1 MSNSPQSTLHSA
13 GAAPAVNI
21 QPQPHIGLH
30 TDHSMS
36 WPLITDFSRML
47 QNPRVAFRDPSL
59 RECQIELNAL
69 GQPKARSGNFATVY
83 KAYKLDGS
91 EFAVRVFNRRT
102 EERRERYQ
110 LVSEYLKARHL
121 SCLVGFQYDE
131 QGIRSGGDGQLYPL
145 LLMDWV
151 PGVTLFEWIRDRC
164 REGYR
169 EALTI
174 GAEAWLH
181 LVHELEQHEIDHG
194 DLQHGNILVSSEGH
208 FKLVDYDCMSV
219 PALIGRPNLEIG
231 LPPYQHPERGVNTLH
246 YRGMDNYSS
255 LMIYVALRALAVA
268 PHLWFT
274 YVDQPGYDK
283 VLFRSEDFANP
294 QASRLYHDLLQS
306 PDEQVRDLSHY
317 LFQLASYKMLDV
329 PRIDEVL
336 LWCHRLEDLL
346 AARDWDLAVE
356 LSNRISANEP
366 IAPETQT
373 QLNFATQRVQARTDA
388 EAAYENGDEIKL
400 QQVFETGFLHDYPKA
415 SDILHKASRA
425 AEVGNLIRT
434 MNSAV
439 QLQSWDMFR
448 TTWQASQQLIANRP
462 SAKMLKQEMQKL
474 VTIDNLQRQ
483 LASERQRDDAVL
495 EAWEFLKNGG
505 GHPLAEPLRPEIE
518 RRQIRWNNVLVL
530 KQAIDAAAR
539 ELNREADRKVVAA
552 WVPEQ
557 MENWPAIQPEAEA
570 YQQAKQ
576 RLELLNQVVAASQSS
591 SLESEKLI
599 GHASKVLP
607 KQYVEKLAN
616 RFKLAGKRL
625 KEIEIVERALTR
637 PISEAAVIAAWSR
650 LEEVKGTAVAS
661 DEMTNRVELARDRLK
676 IIHRL
681 RELPPDLPQGEREK
695 KIVALWDESLLDG
708 CADVAQWE
716 PIYNKVVGSQKWVD
730 RIHRKI
736 KARDVDALRRI
747 VTSVA
752 GQRFENMPGE
762 VSQALAEASEYLRL
776 HEVRRSKSLLNA
788 ITGGQGAPFR
798 ELFDLAMLREICEHA
813 KHHQPVVARM
823 IEAHIL
829 PLESLGLAN
838 LEEAGLVKEE
848 DAENH
853 WRVRWQVPDPK
864 FETRTELRVCS
875 KKPKSNTIPDDVKA
889 VHSMTF
895 DDANRV
901 PSEDGYLLTV
911 EPEWEGHWIA
921 VWAVIDLGFQT
932 FHSPTLLIGQLQL
945 GEKKR
950 GWKLFGA

>member
-1 MSNSPQSTLHSA
+1 
-13 GAAPAVNI
+13 
-21 QPQPHIGLH
+21 
-30 TDHSMS
+30 MS

-47 QNPRVAFRDPSL
+47 QNPRVAFRDPEL
-59 RECQIELNAL
+59 RDCQIELNSL

-83 KAYKLDGS
+83 KAFKPDGS
-91 EFAVRVFNRRT
+91 EFAVRVFNRRA

-110 LVSEYLKARHL
+110 LVSEYIKERHL
-121 SCLVGFQYDE
+121 SCLVGFKYDE

-169 EALTI
+169 EALAI

-181 LVHELEQHEIDHG
+181 LVHELEQHDIDHG
-194 DLQHGNILVSSEGH
+194 DLQHGNVLVSIEGH

-231 LPPYQHPERGVNTLH
+231 LPPYQHPERGVNTLL
-246 YRGMDNYSS
+246 YRGLDNYSS

-294 QASRLYHDLLQS
+294 QQSRLYHDLLQS
-306 PDEQVRDLSHY
+306 PDEQVRDLAHY
-317 LFQLASYKMLDV
+317 LFQLASYKIEDV

-366 IAPETQT
+366 IAAEIQT
-373 QLNFATQRVQARTDA
+373 QLNFATQRVQARKDA
-388 EAAYENGDEIKL
+388 ELAYENGDETKL
-400 QQVFETGFLHDYPKA
+400 QQIFESGLLHDYPKA
-415 SDILHKASRA
+415 NDILHKAGRA
-425 AEVGNLIRT
+425 AEVANLIRT

-439 QLQSWDMFR
+439 QLQSWDMLR
-448 TTWQASQQLIANRP
+448 STWQASQQLIANRP
-462 SAKMLKQEMQKL
+462 SAKTLKQEMQKL

-495 EAWEFLKNGG
+495 EAWDFLQKGG
-505 GHPLAEPLRPEIE
+505 GHPMAEPLRPEIE
-518 RRQIRWNNVLVL
+518 RRRVRWNNVLIL
-530 KQAIDAAAR
+530 KKCIDATTQKMD
-539 ELNREADRKVVAA
+539 READRKIVAA
-552 WVPEQ
+552 WVAEQ
-557 MENWPAIQPEAEA
+557 MENWHAIQVEAEA

-576 RLELLNQVVAASQSS
+576 RLELLNQVVTASQNS

-616 RFKLAGKRL
+616 RFNLAGKRL
-625 KEIEIVERALTR
+625 KEIEIIERALTR
-637 PISEAAVIAAWSR
+637 PISEAAVVDAWTR
-650 LEEVKGTAVAS
+650 LDEVKGTSVAS
-661 DEMTNRVELARDRLK
+661 EEMKNRVELARQRLE
-676 IIHRL
+676 IIQKL
-681 RELPPDLPQGEREK
+681 RQLPPDMPQNDLEK
-695 KIVALWDESLLDG
+695 QIIKLWDESVLDG
-708 CADVAQWE
+708 CADVARWE
-716 PIYNKVVGSQKWVD
+716 VIYNKVVGSQKWVD

-736 KARDVDALRRI
+736 KAKDVDALRRI

-752 GQRFENMPGE
+752 GQQFENMPSE
-762 VSQALAEASEYLRL
+762 VSQALTEASEFLRQQ
-776 HEVRRSKSLLNA
+776 EVGRSKALANA
-788 ITGGQGAPFR
+788 ITGGNGAPFR
-798 ELFDLAMLREICEHA
+798 ELFDLPMLREICEQA

-829 PLESLGLAN
+829 PLESLGLAQ
-838 LEEAGLVKEE
+838 LEEGSLVKEE
-848 DAENH
+848 EAENH
-853 WRVRWQVPDPK
+853 WRVKWQVPDPK

-875 KKPKSNTIPDDVKA
+875 KMPKSHTIPDDVKA

-901 PSEDGYLLTV
+901 PSEDGYLLAV
-911 EPEWEGHWIA
+911 EPEWDGHWIA

-932 FHSPTLLIGQLQL
+932 FHSPTLVIGQLQL

-950 GWKLFGA
+950 GWKLFGS